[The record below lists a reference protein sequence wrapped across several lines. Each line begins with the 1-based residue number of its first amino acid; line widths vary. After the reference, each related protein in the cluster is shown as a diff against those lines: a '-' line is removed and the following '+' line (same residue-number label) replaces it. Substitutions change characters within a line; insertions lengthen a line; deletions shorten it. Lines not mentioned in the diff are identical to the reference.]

1 MISIQELKKKVEIK
15 IKTLDLAVRKN
26 ARILQRNK
34 QNELQK
40 HMVIYE
46 KRQEEIYDLKYQIQE
61 LLISEKSMPGKID
74 GWSDQLGES
83 KRRFEEPMTMIQD
96 AINQWNEKKT
106 IKNWKEEESKLA
118 RRIVEEKKIEE
129 MLQEL

>member
-15 IKTLDLAVRKN
+15 IKTLDIAVRKN